1 MDCTKCAVPVDF
13 GAASVVAVVGLYSSV
28 GPHGDA
34 APVAVA
40 AVRAAV
46 AAPVV
51 DTPEDVDAMDAFLA
65 TLK

>member
-1 MDCTKCAVPVDF
+1 MAVPTDV
-13 GAASVVAVVGLYSSV
+13 GTACVVAVADLLSSV

-65 TLK
+65 TLKC

>member
-1 MDCTKCAVPVDF
+1 MDCTRFAVPTDLVLKEMLP
-13 GAASVVAVVGLYSSV
+13 SCC
-28 GPHGDA
+28 
-34 APVAVA
+34 A

-65 TLK
+65 TLKC